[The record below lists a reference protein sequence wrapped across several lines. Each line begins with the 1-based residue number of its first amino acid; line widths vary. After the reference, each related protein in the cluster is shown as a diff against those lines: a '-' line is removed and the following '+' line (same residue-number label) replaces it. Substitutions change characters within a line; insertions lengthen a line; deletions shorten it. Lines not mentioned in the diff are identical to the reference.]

1 MELCQLSSFSEF
13 QSKRGAAQS
22 INKIESNKGGDQ
34 LQFIKVSVTLREG
47 DLCCLA
53 DRGGLEWAG
62 IVPTKRKSGVKFSF
76 HSEKKNQITKAAT
89 TLTRGI
95 LR

>member
-47 DLCCLA
+47 DLCCLV
-53 DRGGLEWAG
+53 DRGLEWAG
-62 IVPTKRKSGVKFSF
+62 SVPTKRKSGVKFSF
-76 HSEKKNQITKAAT
+76 HSEKKIKLQKQQ
-89 TLTRGI
+89 
-95 LR
+95 LRLREAS